1 MIVLTIA
8 GESSRFFKAGYK
20 EVKYKLPLFNSKS
33 ILWHILSYID
43 RREKLII
50 VTNKKFNHFYW
61 IENLLNNLTFLN
73 YDIVEVDSTDGQLTS
88 ALLGLENSKFDK
100 EKIKKEQLI
109 IYNGDTI
116 RHIPFNFN
124 LKNIDGYIEVF
135 KEAGDHW
142 SFVDKL
148 GNVSNVKEK
157 ERISSYC
164 STGIYGFSTVN
175 LFLKYSKKSKLIKK
189 ERYISPLY
197 NELIRDGLKVHSS
210 FSERSCFTLCGTPEE
225 YEEALNTSLKEL

>member
-20 EVKYKLPLFNSKS
+20 EVKYKLSLFNSKS

-43 RREKLII
+43 RREKII
-50 VTNKKFNHFYW
+50 LVTNKKFKDSIW
-61 IENLLNNLTFLN
+61 LEDLLNNLAFLS
-73 YDIVEVDSTDGQLTS
+73 YDIIEVDSTDGQLTS
-88 ALLGLENSKFDK
+88 ASLGLENSKFDK
-100 EKIKKEQLI
+100 EKIKKEPLI

-135 KEAGDHW
+135 KESGDHW

-148 GNVSNVKEK
+148 GDVSKVKEK

-164 STGIYGFSTVN
+164 STGIYGFSSVD
-175 LFLKYSKKSKLIKK
+175 LFLKYSKRSKLIKK
-189 ERYISPLY
+189 ERYIAPLY
-197 NELIRDGLKVHSS
+197 NELIQDGLKVHSS
-210 FSERSCFTLCGTPEE
+210 LSERSCFTLCGTPEE
-225 YEEALNTSLKEL
+225 YKETLNISLKE